1 MTYKHKRR
9 VQIKSSVMTTAF
21 SSQTLLPHAKKMINH
36 CWVLSEWKSAYDI
49 SSVLKFETSLY
60 SLAVHLVYGLEE
72 IVAVPWVPGKQHFG
86 TILLLTFCG
95 IRAFAVPFLFPVPVW
110 RPFLR
115 ARVFFLHRA
124 REWTATGLR
133 IIKPSFM
140 SLRTFCPEKTT
151 TAS

>member
-9 VQIKSSVMTTAF
+9 VQIKSCDDDCVFFTNAPSTCKEDDKPLLSTQRMEISIWYQFRLEIRNIIVLVSSAF
-21 SSQTLLPHAKKMINH
+21 
-36 CWVLSEWKSAYDI
+36 
-49 SSVLKFETSLY
+49 
-60 SLAVHLVYGLEE
+60 GLWTRE